1 MVHIRFKP
9 CYRIKFLMK
18 KIDMLNQFS
27 YKYGFTLI
35 DNFRLQLIND
45 ALVCHQKR
53 VALLLRC
60 AASSVSALL
69 SRIHTNA
76 YFTELTQVH
85 GIQCH
90 TLTWFVHTCVHVH
103 ALIQSHNQSSVEIL
117 L

>member
-1 MVHIRFKP
+1 MVHLRFKP
-9 CYRIKFLMK
+9 CYRIEFLMK

-53 VALLLRC
+53 AAR

-85 GIQCH
+85 GLQCH
-90 TLTWFVHTCVHVH
+90 TLTWFVHTCVPTCTRTHSVT
-103 ALIQSHNQSSVEIL
+103 QSK
-117 L
+117 